1 VHDEHKPMSDVRT
14 SEPSI
19 DAVESEGSSRNDQD
33 FSPREILPSGRALL
47 LLLIPLGMLEFY
59 LHLIWVGRT
68 AYEGY
73 KPPVSTT
80 EHIVYG
86 CIVYYPILVLITM
99 FVKALYYLVRAAL
112 R

>member
-1 VHDEHKPMSDVRT
+1 MSD
-14 SEPSI
+14 SEAPNSP
-19 DAVESEGSSRNDQD
+19 VEVLESKGSTGNDQA

-47 LLLIPLGMLEFY
+47 LLLIPLAMLEFY
-59 LHLIWVGRT
+59 LHLIWVGRI

-99 FVKALYYLVRAAL
+99 FVKALYYLVRTASRGATG
-112 R
+112 RGR